1 MSSSSG
7 PAHRTKLSSPNS
19 STANLHSNSNMNY
32 SLNMLNEIKKFNQ
45 NAQQLNILLDET
57 NNACKELKVLQQTS
71 LSGWCPAELA
81 KLLFAFCQLPV
92 LTCFSVAWLGGGR

>member
-1 MSSSSG
+1 MSSG
-7 PAHRTKLSSPNS
+7 THHRYATTKTSSPSS

-71 LSGWCPAELA
+71 LSGGYRDFTL
-81 KLLFAFCQLPV
+81 KM
-92 LTCFSVAWLGGGR
+92 LTWRP

>member
-1 MSSSSG
+1 MSSTT
-7 PAHRTKLSSPNS
+7 HRHSTSKMSSPSS
-19 STANLHSNSNMNY
+19 STSNLHSNSNSNMNY

-71 LSGWCPAELA
+71 LSGE
-81 KLLFAFCQLPV
+81 
-92 LTCFSVAWLGGGR
+92 